1 MSDIVSYLADHA
13 ALILG
18 GLVAVNVAAATL
30 ARFTKTTA
38 DDAIVARIQSALE
51 RLGSLFVKPGSR

>member
-1 MSDIVSYLADHA
+1 MSDVLSYLSDHA
-13 ALILG
+13 ALLLG
-18 GLVAVNVAAATL
+18 ALVAANVAAATI
-30 ARFTKTTA
+30 ARLTPTPK